1 MQKIALIRKKQDEL
15 DILINELEKEYV
27 KEHNILSTKHVFEKK
42 ININSEYNFLSE
54 PKKRLNSASSSIYEE
69 DLYSDEYSV
78 GLNLDDYDD
87 NDFFN
92 NSDSNINISPNLA
105 GLIGDTKNNQ
115 KIETD
120 WKPPSFSGLN
130 NSKAFM
136 WIIIK

>member
-1 MQKIALIRKKQDEL
+1 MEKIALIKKKQDEL

-27 KEHNILSTKHVFEKK
+27 KEHNNLSTKHVFEKK

-87 NDFFN
+87 NDNDFFN
-92 NSDSNINISPNLA
+92 NINIV
-105 GLIGDTKNNQ
+105 LI
-115 KIETD
+115 
-120 WKPPSFSGLN
+120 
-130 NSKAFM
+130 
-136 WIIIK
+136 